1 MVDPVSPNHI
11 QELLAG
17 YALGDLSPE
26 EAEQLRQL
34 LAHHP
39 EIEAEMQQLQ
49 EVLAAMPYALPPTEP
64 PAALKTSLLQ
74 AATQAAI
81 PVRRQWPLRA
91 IGSSI
96 AALLILALSVDN
108 LRLRQDVHQMDGDVT
123 ALQAHVDR
131 QQAQLVAQK
140 DALDML
146 REPKTQLVS
155 LRGMDPMSDACGN
168 LVITPG
174 QGEAVVML
182 QKMPVLPEGQS
193 YYLWAEIEGQ
203 NVALRGFNADDQGK
217 VFFKVPLAKLSGE
230 GKTGLAVTIEV
241 SPDPAR
247 PQGPMVMTSTL

>member
-34 LAHHP
+34 LANHP

-64 PAALKTSLLQ
+64 PTALKASLLQ
-74 AATQAAI
+74 AAAQSPV
-81 PVRRQWPLRA
+81 PVRHRWPLRV

-108 LRLRQDVHQMDGDVT
+108 LRQRQYIHQMDGEIT
-123 ALQAHVDR
+123 ALQTQVDR
-131 QQAQLVAQK
+131 QQTQLATQK
-140 DALDML
+140 DTLDML
-146 REPKTQLVS
+146 REPKTKLVS

-182 QKMPVLPEGQS
+182 QKLPVLPDGQS
-193 YYLWAEIEGQ
+193 YYLWAAIAGQ

-217 VFFKVPLAKLSGE
+217 VFFKVPLAKLSGD

-241 SPDPAR
+241 SPDPTQ
-247 PQGPMVMTSTL
+247 PQGPMVMTSSL